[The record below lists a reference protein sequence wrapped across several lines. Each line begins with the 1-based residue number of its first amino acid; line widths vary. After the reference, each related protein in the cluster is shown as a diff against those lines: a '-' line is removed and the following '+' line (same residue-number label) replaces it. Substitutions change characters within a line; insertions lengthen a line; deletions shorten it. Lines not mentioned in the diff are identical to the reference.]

1 MSSVAK
7 VFITKN
13 KIDRIIQK
21 LNINNSS
28 LSQNISAT
36 KTLKWVLSIPER
48 KYLAAYAAIINN
60 PEEVLNEA
68 YKSKEVRK
76 DDYKYVYFSD
86 VDSYHFSENCEFLN
100 SDYTNF
106 TIPVEVEHA
115 GKQAIERYREFFKN
129 NQRVYGD
136 NYEAFLAQAGM
147 YCKVKIRNP
156 SKKVELVNSGLE
168 EFLDMSLEQI
178 DVETEKLLK
187 KMDLFKNSCE
197 EAKKEISRYGFAS
210 HKASREDEK
219 GDWKK
224 IIDDENSYL
233 YQWHQYKS
241 ELKLL
246 IREYFRIKLNPEF
259 SFKESIL
266 EQLKFKPCSC
276 CADKLSNERHF
287 NVRSNSTT

>member
-28 LSQNISAT
+28 LSQNISTTEAF
-36 KTLKWVLSIPER
+36 KWVLSIPER
-48 KYLAAYAAIINN
+48 KYLAAYAAIINE
-60 PEEVLNEA
+60 PGDVLKEA
-68 YKSKEVRK
+68 YKSKGVRK

-115 GKQAIERYREFFKN
+115 GKQAIEKYREFFKN

-147 YCKVKIRNP
+147 YCKVQIRTP
-156 SKKVELVNSGLE
+156 SQKVEFVNSGLE
-168 EFLDMSLEQI
+168 ELLDMSLEQI
-178 DVETEKLLK
+178 DLETAKLLN
-187 KMDLFKNSCE
+187 KMELFRNSCD
-197 EAKKEISRYGFAS
+197 EAKKEIGNYGFAS
-210 HKASREDEK
+210 HKASKEDEN

-224 IIDDENSYL
+224 IIDNKNSYL

-266 EQLKFKPCSC
+266 EQVSI
-276 CADKLSNERHF
+276 
-287 NVRSNSTT
+287 